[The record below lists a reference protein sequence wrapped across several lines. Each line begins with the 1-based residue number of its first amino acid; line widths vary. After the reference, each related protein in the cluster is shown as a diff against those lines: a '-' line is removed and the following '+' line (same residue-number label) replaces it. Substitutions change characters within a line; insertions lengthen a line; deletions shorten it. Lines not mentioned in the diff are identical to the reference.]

1 MYCTSLPIGMWRDSV
16 KTVDTEIMKHHSSN
30 FDAMTPLR
38 IVMAAIALAATLLLH
53 VSLTHGILT
62 WLLEHIISGTLA
74 GAKVINTMQG
84 CGMPSRKTTEMDV
97 RIMLCNG
104 RKSHPLDL
112 LQRPGHDFSA
122 KINFVADHFVREIL
136 QGRSPR
142 LPSSNPIATAC
153 HPTERQA
160 AVKAGYAI
168 GSPAAEFGC
177 GLLEPFHQDAVCR
190 PTHGRIF
197 WPLDYRQR
205 QNQSGW
211 WSPENALYRLALYRL
226 RQAPATEVAS
236 VIASELLRVRAPVE
250 ARVAALRH
258 RLGSYGAS
266 LCLQHTNLAAS
277 KQARQTL
284 QEEASRALR
293 EMGEL
298 LVLVVSD
305 DKPFVETL
313 AAANPNVTL
322 VALRNVS
329 REDAAHAAGCSRASS
344 PLGWACVGPR
354 REEAPRI
361 RTLPPLRRSQ
371 GLVRWVVTSFE
382 SEAEEILV
390 TARLLAAPLVLAA
403 NLATDLG
410 MLALT
415 TALQQGHVPRV
426 LDLHRPSL
434 WVTRQGYLCSG
445 SYFCSLMVGPRSR
458 SVCRTFS
465 DARNPK
471 RTSGHLRSARV
482 FATYLDQR
490 AFAR

>member
-1 MYCTSLPIGMWRDSV
+1 
-16 KTVDTEIMKHHSSN
+16 
-30 FDAMTPLR
+30 MTTLR
-38 IVMAAIALAATLLLH
+38 NVMAALALAATLLLH

-62 WLLEHIISGTLA
+62 WLLKHFISGTLA
-74 GAKVINTMQG
+74 GAKVINSMQG

-112 LQRPGHDFSA
+112 LQRPGPDFSA
-122 KINFVADHFVREIL
+122 EINFVADHFVREIL

-142 LPSSNPIATAC
+142 LPSSNPTTAC
-153 HPTERQA
+153 HPPTTERQA
-160 AVKAGYAI
+160 AVKSGYAI

-177 GLLEPFHQDAVCR
+177 GLLEPFHQDAVCG
-190 PTHGRIF
+190 PRIY
-197 WPLDYRQR
+197 YRRRNQS
-205 QNQSGW
+205 QSGW
-211 WSPENALYRLALYRL
+211 WNPENALYRL

-236 VIASELLRVRAPVE
+236 VIASELLRLRAPYE

-258 RLGSYGAS
+258 RLGNYGAS
-266 LCLQHTNLAAS
+266 LCLKQTNLATS
-277 KQARQTL
+277 MQAKQTL
-284 QEEASRALR
+284 QEDASRALQA
-293 EMGEL
+293 MGEL

-305 DKPFVETL
+305 DKPFVEAL

-329 REDAAHAAGCSRASS
+329 REDAARATHEDAAHEDAAHAAGCNRASS

-354 REEAPRI
+354 REETPRT
-361 RTLPPLRRSQ
+361 RTLPPLRRPQ
-371 GLVRWVVTSFE
+371 GLVRWVLTSFE
-382 SEAEEILV
+382 SEAEKILV

>member
-1 MYCTSLPIGMWRDSV
+1 
-16 KTVDTEIMKHHSSN
+16 
-30 FDAMTPLR
+30 MTTLR
-38 IVMAAIALAATLLLH
+38 NVMAALALAATLLLH

-62 WLLEHIISGTLA
+62 WLLKHFISGTLA
-74 GAKVINTMQG
+74 GAKVINSMQG

-122 KINFVADHFVREIL
+122 EINFVADHFVREIL

-142 LPSSNPIATAC
+142 LPSSNPTTAC
-153 HPTERQA
+153 HPPTTERQA
-160 AVKAGYAI
+160 AVKSGYAI

-177 GLLEPFHQDAVCR
+177 GLLEPFHQDAVCG
-190 PTHGRIF
+190 PRIY
-197 WPLDYRQR
+197 YRRRNQS
-205 QNQSGW
+205 QSGW
-211 WSPENALYRLALYRL
+211 WNPENALYRL

-236 VIASELLRVRAPVE
+236 VIASELLRLRAPYE

-258 RLGSYGAS
+258 RLGNYGAS
-266 LCLQHTNLAAS
+266 LCLKQTNLATS
-277 KQARQTL
+277 MQAKQTL
-284 QEEASRALR
+284 QEDASRALQA
-293 EMGEL
+293 MGEL

-305 DKPFVETL
+305 DKPFVEAL

-382 SEAEEILV
+382 SEAEKILV

>member
-1 MYCTSLPIGMWRDSV
+1 
-16 KTVDTEIMKHHSSN
+16 MKHHCN
-30 FDAMTPLR
+30 TFDAMTPLR
-38 IVMAAIALAATLLLH
+38 IVMAAIALATTLLLH

-62 WLLEHIISGTLA
+62 WLLEHFISGTLA
-74 GAKVINTMQG
+74 GAKVINTVQG

-197 WPLDYRQR
+197 YRPR

-258 RLGSYGAS
+258 RLGNYGAS

-329 REDAAHAAGCSRASS
+329 REDAHEDAAHAAHEDAAHEDAAHAAGCDRASS

-354 REEAPRI
+354 REETPRT
-361 RTLPPLRRSQ
+361 RTLPPLRRPQ
-371 GLVRWVVTSFE
+371 GLVRWVLTSFE
-382 SEAEEILV
+382 SEAEQILV

-403 NLATDLG
+403 NLASDLG

-434 WVTRQGYLCSG
+434 WETRQGSLCSG
-445 SYFCSLMVGPRSR
+445 SYFCTLMVGPRSR
-458 SVCRTFS
+458 SVCRTYS

-471 RTSGHLRSARV
+471 RTRGHLRSARV

>member
-1 MYCTSLPIGMWRDSV
+1 
-16 KTVDTEIMKHHSSN
+16 
-30 FDAMTPLR
+30 MTTLR
-38 IVMAAIALAATLLLH
+38 NVMAALALAATLLLH

-62 WLLEHIISGTLA
+62 WLLKHFISGTLA
-74 GAKVINTMQG
+74 GAKVINSMQG

-122 KINFVADHFVREIL
+122 EINFVADHFVREIL

-142 LPSSNPIATAC
+142 LPSSNPTTAC
-153 HPTERQA
+153 HPPTTERQA
-160 AVKAGYAI
+160 AVKSGYAI

-177 GLLEPFHQDAVCR
+177 GLLEPFHQDAVCG
-190 PTHGRIF
+190 PRIY
-197 WPLDYRQR
+197 YRRRNQS
-205 QNQSGW
+205 QSGW
-211 WSPENALYRLALYRL
+211 WNPENALYRL

-236 VIASELLRVRAPVE
+236 VIASELLRLRAPYE

-258 RLGSYGAS
+258 RLGNYGAS
-266 LCLQHTNLAAS
+266 LCLKQTNLATS
-277 KQARQTL
+277 MQAKQTL
-284 QEEASRALR
+284 QEDASRALQA
-293 EMGEL
+293 MGEL

-305 DKPFVETL
+305 DKPFVEAL

-322 VALRNVS
+322 VALHNVS
-329 REDAAHAAGCSRASS
+329 REDAHEDAAHATHEDAAHEDAAHAAGCNRASS
-344 PLGWACVGPR
+344 HLGWACVGPR
-354 REEAPRI
+354 REETPRT
-361 RTLPPLRRSQ
+361 RTLAPLRRPQ
-371 GLVRWVVTSFE
+371 GLVRWVLTSFE
-382 SEAEEILV
+382 SEAEQILV

-434 WVTRQGYLCSG
+434 WETRQGSLCSG
-445 SYFCSLMVGPRSR
+445 SYFCTLMVGPRSR
-458 SVCRTFS
+458 SVCRTYS

-471 RTSGHLRSARV
+471 RTRGHLRSARV